1 MPFKLLAFTL
11 LALINFSYSSQ
22 IMAAPTPPLD
32 VIELLGEIDD
42 DSMLAAALAEIE
54 NKPSKNQ
61 KKDSTKTSS
70 KQNTE
75 SATPAG
81 GNNK

>member
-1 MPFKLLAFTL
+1 MQFKLLALTL
-11 LALINFSYSSQ
+11 LALINFSYSAQ
-22 IMAAPTPPLD
+22 IMAAPNPPLD

-42 DSMLAAALAEIE
+42 DSMLAAALAELE

-61 KKDSTKTSS
+61 TKDSTQTSS

-75 SATPAG
+75 PATPAG
-81 GNNK
+81 GKKK

>member
-1 MPFKLLAFTL
+1 MQFKLLALTL
-11 LALINFSYSSQ
+11 LALINFSYSAQ
-22 IMAAPTPPLD
+22 IMAAPNPPLD

-42 DSMLAAALAEIE
+42 DSMLSAALAELE
-54 NKPSKNQ
+54 SKPSKNQ
-61 KKDSTKTSS
+61 KKDSTQTSS

-81 GNNK
+81 GNKK

>member
-1 MPFKLLAFTL
+1 MPFKLLTLTL

-22 IMAAPTPPLD
+22 IMAAPNPPLD
-32 VIELLGEIDD
+32 VIELLGEIDE
-42 DSMLAAALAEIE
+42 DSMLAAALAELE

-61 KKDSTKTSS
+61 KIDSTQTSS

-75 SATPAG
+75 PATPAG
-81 GNNK
+81 GSKK

>member
-1 MPFKLLAFTL
+1 MQFKLLALTL
-11 LALINFSYSSQ
+11 LALINFSNSAQ
-22 IMAAPTPPLD
+22 IMAAPNPPLD

-42 DSMLAAALAEIE
+42 DSMLSAALAELE
-54 NKPSKNQ
+54 SKPSKNQ
-61 KKDSTKTSS
+61 KKDSSPTSS

-81 GNNK
+81 GNKK